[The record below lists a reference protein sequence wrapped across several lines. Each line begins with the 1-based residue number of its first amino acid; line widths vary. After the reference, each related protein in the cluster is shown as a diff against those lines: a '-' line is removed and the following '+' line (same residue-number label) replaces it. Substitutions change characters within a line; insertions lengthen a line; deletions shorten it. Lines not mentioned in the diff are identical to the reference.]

1 MSILKYFLMD
11 KNVCC
16 IHFFMKTIL
25 LLTSKKKLSYL
36 ILSLPINAHWLKI
49 LVLATNCKNLTDKL
63 LSNITFTDNDI
74 RKIIKGS
81 DTNKAYGHDMINIH
95 MLKLLRG
102 SVYKSLQLIF
112 RACLDQRIS
121 PLCRKNIN
129 VVNIHKKWQTV
140 NREL

>member
-1 MSILKYFLMD
+1 MN

-16 IHFFMKTIL
+16 IHFFMKTIYYWL
-25 LLTSKKKLSYL
+25 QRKSWAIL

>member
-1 MSILKYFLMD
+1 MSILKYFLMN

-16 IHFFMKTIL
+16 IHFFMKTIYYWL
-25 LLTSKKKLSYL
+25 QRKSWAIL

-63 LSNITFTDNDI
+63 LSTITFTDNDI

-112 RACLDQRIS
+112 RACLDQGIS